1 MTTHID
7 NLWIFALASKFTHE
21 NIVYSLLI
29 MALLWLTMT
38 FFYWSHPGGP
48 AWGKYYY
55 SNNNKN
61 QNKNNNN
68 NNLNSSSQI
77 FIPGP
82 KGYPLIGSMNLMSS
96 SLAHQRIASTAKTC
110 KATRLMAFSLGD
122 TRAIVTCNPDV
133 AKEIL
138 HSSVFAD
145 RPIKESAYSL
155 MFNRAIGFA
164 PYGVYW
170 RTLRKIST
178 NHLFSPMQIKS
189 SGPQRT
195 EIATQMIDLFRTRNR
210 SSVCGFGVRDVLKRA
225 SLNNMMCSVF
235 GQRFKIDEVNEKMME
250 LGGLVEQGYD
260 LLGSL
265 NWGDHLPFLKDFDVQ
280 KIRFNCSELVPKVNR
295 FVGSII
301 SDHRADKNQ
310 TNKDFVHV
318 LLNLQEPDKLS
329 DSDMVAVLW
338 EMIFRGTDTVAVLI
352 EWILARLV
360 LHPDVQRK
368 VQKELD
374 EVATGDARVFTE
386 EDVAVTV
393 YLPAVIKEVLR
404 LHPPGPL
411 LSWARLAITDTT
423 IDGYHIPV
431 GTTAMVNMWAIARD
445 PNVWRDPLE
454 FNPDRF
460 VNEEAEFSV
469 LGSDL
474 RLAPFG
480 SGRRSCPGKNLGLST
495 VTFWVAK
502 LLQEFEWLPLDDGNG
517 GVDLTEVLRLSCEMA
532 NPLTVQVRP
541 RR

>member
-1 MTTHID
+1 MTTDID
-7 NLWIFALASKFTHE
+7 NLWILALASKFTHE

-29 MALLWLTMT
+29 MALLCLTMT

-61 QNKNNNN
+61 QNKNK
-68 NNLNSSSQI
+68 NNLNSSQI

-96 SLAHQRIASTAKTC
+96 SLAHQRISSTAKTC

-189 SGPQRT
+189 SGLQRT
-195 EIATQMIDLFRTRNR
+195 EIAAQMIHLFRNR
-210 SSVCGFGVRDVLKRA
+210 SYNSCGFGVRDVLKKA

-235 GQRFKIDEVNEKMME
+235 GQRFKIDEVNERMME
-250 LGGLVEQGYD
+250 LSGLVEKGYD

-318 LLNLQEPDKLS
+318 LLSLQEPDKLS

-352 EWILARLV
+352 EWILARFV
-360 LHPDVQRK
+360 LHPDMQRK

-374 EVATGDARVFTE
+374 EVASGDARVFTE
-386 EDVAVTV
+386 EDVAATV

-423 IDGYHIPV
+423 IDGYHVPA

-460 VNEEAEFSV
+460 VNEGAEFSV

-480 SGRRSCPGKNLGLST
+480 SGRRSCPGKNLGLTT

-502 LLQEFEWLPLDDGNG
+502 LLQEFEWLPSNSDND
-517 GVDLTEVLRLSCEMA
+517 VDLTEVLRLSCEMA
-532 NPLTVQVRP
+532 NPLMVQVRP